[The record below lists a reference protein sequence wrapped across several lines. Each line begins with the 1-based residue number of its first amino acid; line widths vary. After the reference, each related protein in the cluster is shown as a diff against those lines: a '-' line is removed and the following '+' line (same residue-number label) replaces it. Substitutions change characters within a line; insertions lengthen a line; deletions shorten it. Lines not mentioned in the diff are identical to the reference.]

1 MQRQQK
7 AKTALFVPSNSA
19 SPRFTWKRVKGRLIA
34 LSDRSDIKTKKPI
47 VHTKR
52 RVDLTRNLHNL
63 QNHLVNTLGRLLMNK

>member
-34 LSDRSDIKTKKPI
+34 LSDRSDIKTKKTYCS
-47 VHTKR
+47 HEAKGR
-52 RVDLTRNLHNL
+52 F
-63 QNHLVNTLGRLLMNK
+63 NTQPPQFAESPG